1 MKKLA
6 LILTLIA
13 FPLFANTT
21 LFAKYESVRQGLLKG
36 SLADAQKSAAALA
49 AEAKTAK
56 QPAVAEKATAVAKS
70 ANLNAARETFS
81 ALSDEM
87 LKVRET
93 TKGARPSVYYC
104 PMVKKSWLQPKG
116 EIGNPYDAAMEKC
129 GMMKS
134 E

>member
-13 FPLFANTT
+13 LPVFANTG
-21 LFAKYESVRQGLLKG
+21 LFTKYESVRQGLLKG
-36 SLADAQKSAAALA
+36 SLVDARKNAAALA
-49 AEAKTAK
+49 TEAKKAK
-56 QPAVAEKATAVAKS
+56 QAAVAEKADAVAKS
-70 ANLNAARETFS
+70 ADLSAARETFS

-87 LKVRET
+87 LKIREAA
-93 TKGARPSVYYC
+93 KGDRPAVYYC

-116 EIGNPYDAAMEKC
+116 EVGNPYDAAMEKC
-129 GMMKS
+129 GMLKS

>member
-6 LILTLIA
+6 LILALVA
-13 FPLFANTT
+13 MPVFANTN
-21 LFAKYESVRQGLLKG
+21 LFTKYESVRQGLLKG

-56 QPAVAEKATAVAKS
+56 QTAVAEKAEAVAK
-70 ANLNAARETFS
+70 AADLKAARESFGP
-81 ALSDEM
+81 LSDEM
-87 LKVRET
+87 LKVREAA
-93 TKGARPSVYYC
+93 KGDRPSVYYC

-116 EIGNPYDAAMEKC
+116 EVGNPYDASMAKC
-129 GMMKS
+129 GMMKA